1 MTERT
6 ERGCFISLEGGE
18 GTGKTTQINHLR
30 AHLEARGLDVITT
43 REPGG
48 TPAAEA
54 IRALLVSGEVDRW
67 TTMTEALLHYAA
79 RHDHYVHTIKPAL
92 ERGIWV
98 ISDRFADSTMA
109 YQGITQGL
117 GMDRISALHD
127 TVLGDFEPDL
137 TLILDLPV
145 EVGLARANHRNTGVD
160 GATNGACEDRYER
173 MGQAFH
179 DRLRQAFL
187 DIAASNPARC
197 RVIDADGDP
206 EAVAQRLWSTVT
218 SALDL

>member
-18 GTGKTTQINHLR
+18 GTGKTTQIAHLK
-30 AHLEARGLDVITT
+30 AHLEARGLDVIAT

-54 IRALLVSGEVDRW
+54 IRALLVSGAVNRW
-67 TTMTEALLHYAA
+67 TPMSEALLLYAA
-79 RHDHYVHTIKPAL
+79 RHDHYRQTIEPAL
-92 ERGIWV
+92 VRGIWV

-109 YQGITQGL
+109 YQGLCQGL
-117 GMDRISALHD
+117 GAATVDALHAA
-127 TVLGDFEPDL
+127 VLGNFEPDL

-145 EVGLARANHRNTGVD
+145 EVALTRANHRNANGD
-160 GATNGACEDRYER
+160 GSSEDRYER
-173 MGQAFH
+173 MGIDFH
-179 DRLRQAFL
+179 ERLRQAFL
-187 DIAASNPARC
+187 TIAADNPDRC

-206 EAVAQRLWSTVT
+206 EVVAGRIRAAVDE
-218 SALDL
+218 ALDI